1 MVGTSFFGL
10 LLIGVLA
17 LTRQPINTSFP
28 WHRPLIG
35 FLYTLICLA
44 GIAAVFF
51 PTLCSTLVTSR
62 KKATRHS
69 LAINAFESTSVGS
82 LIGAHHPDCQNFS
95 AHVFR
100 NNNRRTCAACL
111 GLLLGGLVSLAGAW
125 LFFFGEWSLSGSG
138 LQGIL
143 LGMVGV
149 GLGLLQ
155 YKIRRNIIRLMANS
169 LFVIGTLFLLVGIDE
184 ITQSVLADLF
194 VIGLALFWLF
204 TRISL
209 SQWNNWR
216 ICHNCPVDSCRHRI
230 LDNNGIGLL
239 STA

>member
-10 LLIGVLA
+10 LLIGVVA
-17 LTRQPINTSFP
+17 LNLQPIKANFL
-28 WHRPLIG
+28 WRKPLIG
-35 FLYTLICLA
+35 SLYALICLA
-44 GIAAVFF
+44 GIVAVFF
-51 PTLCSTLVTSR
+51 PTLCSTLVTSK

-69 LAINAFESTSVGS
+69 LATSPFKPTS
-82 LIGAHHPDCQNFS
+82 IYPFIGAHHPDCQNFS
-95 AHVFR
+95 AHVFHT
-100 NNNRRTCAACL
+100 NNRRTCAACL
-111 GLLLGGLVSLAGAW
+111 GLLLGGLISLAGTG
-125 LFFFGEWSLSGSG
+125 LFFFGEWSLSGNS

-143 LGMVGV
+143 LGLVGV

-155 YKIRRNIIRLMANS
+155 YKIGSNIIRLIANS
-169 LFVIGTLFLLVGIDE
+169 FFVIGTLFLLVGIDE
-184 ITQSVLADLF
+184 LAQSVLADLF

-230 LDNNGIGLL
+230 LDNKGG
-239 STA
+239 